1 MFLSVALVK
10 KKLWAILD
18 FFSQTRLFFR
28 PVPYPINKKK
38 ITKNPLNYDLL
49 KVTQFHGERVRN
61 ESARTNKLQGGPK
74 RRPPRSLFRVKAFVK
89 IFLSKKKCF

>member
-1 MFLSVALVK
+1 MFLSVALVT

-38 ITKNPLNYDLL
+38 FTKNPLNYDLL
-49 KVTQFHGERVRN
+49 KVTQFHGDSVKN
-61 ESARTNKLQGGPK
+61 KSARTKQLQGGGGCQT
-74 RRPPRSLFRVKAFVK
+74 PRLFRVKVY
-89 IFLSKKKCF
+89 LMLLQSKYIY